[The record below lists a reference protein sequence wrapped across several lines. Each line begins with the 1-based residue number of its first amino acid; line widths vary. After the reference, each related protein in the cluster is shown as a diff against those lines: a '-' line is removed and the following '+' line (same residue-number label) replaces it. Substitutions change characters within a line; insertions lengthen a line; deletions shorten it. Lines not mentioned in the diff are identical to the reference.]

1 VTKPAEFDQRRL
13 LAGEGLA
20 VHKVQALV
28 VSSAANIRYLSGF
41 TGSNGL
47 MLLLPERVVLFT
59 DPRYKLQA
67 ASETAERPLR
77 RFRAANVRER
87 SCFPVEVRAE
97 RGSLLLAAATWIR
110 RKSLRRIGYEKNNI
124 SHQSFLALEDPLPA
138 SARLIP
144 VASLVETLRMVK
156 SPGEIDLIRRSV
168 QTNSEAFAQ
177 TLALVRPGVTE
188 IDLAA
193 ELEYRM
199 RRLGAEK
206 PAFDSIVAFG
216 PRSAFP
222 HASPTRNKLAKN
234 SLILMDMGAMRD
246 GYASDMTRMAFLG
259 RPGTKVR
266 KLHKA
271 VLEAQLAALAAVR
284 EGVTAESIDRT
295 ARRVLRAHGLD
306 RAFVHATGHGLGLE
320 IHEMPRLGKGD
331 QTPLRAGMAVTVEPG
346 VYLQEL
352 GGVRIEDTVAVTRTG
367 CEILTATPKELV
379 VI

>member
-1 VTKPAEFDQRRL
+1 VTPQTEFVRRRR
-13 LAGEGLA
+13 LAGEALA
-20 VHKVQALV
+20 DRKVQALV

-59 DPRYKLQA
+59 DPRYQLQA
-67 ASETAERPLR
+67 ASETA
-77 RFRAANVRER
+77 
-87 SCFPVEVRAE
+87 VEVHVERA
-97 RGSLLLAAATWIR
+97 SLLLAAAKWIR
-110 RKSLRRIGYEKNNI
+110 RKSTRRIGYEKNNI
-124 SHQSFLALEDPLPA
+124 SHQAFLALDDPLPG

-144 VASLVETLRMVK
+144 IAGLVETLRMVK
-156 SPGEIDLIRRSV
+156 SPGEIGLIRRSV

-177 TLALVRPGVTE
+177 TLALVRPGIAE

-206 PAFDSIVAFG
+206 PAFDSIVASG

-222 HASPTRNKLAKN
+222 HASPTRNKLK
-234 SLILMDMGAMRD
+234 SGLLLIDMGAMRE
-246 GYASDMTRMAFLG
+246 GYASDMTRMAYLG
-259 RPGTKVR
+259 RPSAKIR
-266 KLHKA
+266 KLYSA

-320 IHEMPRLGKGD
+320 IHEMPKLGKGD
-331 QTPLRAGMAVTVEPG
+331 KSPLRAGMAVTIEPG

-352 GGVRIEDTVAVTRTG
+352 GGIRIEDTVAVTRTG
-367 CEILTATPKELV
+367 CEVLTATPKELV

>member
-1 VTKPAEFDQRRL
+1 MRSVALPPETYAMLVTRM
-13 LAGEGLA
+13 
-20 VHKVQALV
+20 H
-28 VSSAANIRYLSGF
+28 NIRYLSGF

-47 MLLLPERVVLFT
+47 MLLLPERAVLFT

-67 ASETAERPLR
+67 ASETA
-77 RFRAANVRER
+77 
-87 SCFPVEVRAE
+87 VEVRTE
-97 RGSLLLAAATWIR
+97 RGSLLLAAAAWIR
-110 RKSLRRIGYEKNNI
+110 RKSLRRIGYEKSNL
-124 SHQSFLALEDPLPA
+124 SHQAFLALENPA
-138 SARLIP
+138 PGSARLTPI
-144 VASLVETLRMVK
+144 ANLVETLRMVK
-156 SPGEIDLIRRSV
+156 SPDEIDLIRRSV
-168 QTNSEAFAQ
+168 QTNSEAFSQA
-177 TLALVRPGVTE
+177 LALVRPGIAE

-193 ELEYRM
+193 EIEYRM

-216 PRSAFP
+216 LRSALP

-234 SLILMDMGAMRD
+234 GLLLIDMGAMRD

-259 RPGTKVR
+259 RPGAR
-266 KLHKA
+266 IRELYKA
-271 VLEAQLAALAAVR
+271 VLEAQLAALEAVR
-284 EGVTAESIDRT
+284 DGVTAEAIDRT

-331 QTPLRAGMAVTVEPG
+331 ETPLRAGMAVTIEPG

-352 GGVRIEDTVAVTRTG
+352 GGIRIEDTVAVTRTG
-367 CEILTATPKELV
+367 CEVLTATPKELA

>member
-1 VTKPAEFDQRRL
+1 VTQQTEFDQRRHR
-13 LAGEGLA
+13 AGEALA
-20 VHKVQALV
+20 AHKVQALV
-28 VSSAANIRYLSGF
+28 VSSAANIRYLCGF

-47 MLLLPERVVLFT
+47 MLLLPEQVVLFT
-59 DPRYKLQA
+59 DPRYGLQA
-67 ASETAERPLR
+67 ASETS
-77 RFRAANVRER
+77 VK
-87 SCFPVEVRAE
+87 VHVE
-97 RGSLLLAAATWIR
+97 RGSLLLAAGKWIR
-110 RKSLRRIGYEKNNI
+110 RKSIRRIGYQKNNI
-124 SHQSFLALEDPLPA
+124 SHQSFLALEDPLPGN
-138 SARLIP
+138 ARLRP

-156 SPGEIDLIRRSV
+156 SAGEIDLIRRSV
-168 QTNSEAFAQ
+168 QTNSEAFSQ
-177 TLALVRPGVTE
+177 TLALIRPGITE

-222 HASPTRNKLAKN
+222 HASPTRNRLAK
-234 SLILMDMGAMRD
+234 SGLLLVDMGAMRD
-246 GYASDMTRMAFLG
+246 GYASDMTRMVFLG

>member
-1 VTKPAEFDQRRL
+1 VTRQAEYDQRRR
-13 LAGEGLA
+13 LAGEALA
-20 VHKVQALV
+20 AHQVQALV
-28 VSSAANIRYLSGF
+28 VSAAPNIRYLSGF

-47 MLLLPERVVLFT
+47 VLLLPERVVLFT
-59 DPRYKLQA
+59 DPRYGLQA
-67 ASETAERPLR
+67 ASETA
-77 RFRAANVRER
+77 
-87 SCFPVEVRAE
+87 VEVRVE

-110 RKSLRRIGYEKNNI
+110 RESVRRIGYEKNNI
-124 SHQSFLALEDPLPA
+124 SHQSFLALEDPLPG
-138 SARLIP
+138 SARLTP

-156 SPGEIDLIRRSV
+156 SPHEIDLVRRSV
-168 QTNSEAFAQ
+168 QTNSEAFSQ
-177 TLALVRPGVTE
+177 TLALVRPGITE

-222 HASPTRNKLAKN
+222 HASPTRNMLAKN
-234 SLILMDMGAMRD
+234 GLLLMDVGAMRD

-259 RPGTKVR
+259 RPSAKIR
-266 KLHKA
+266 KLYKA

-284 EGVTAESIDRT
+284 DGVTAESIDRT

-320 IHEMPRLGKGD
+320 IHEMPKLGKGD
-331 QTPLRAGMAVTVEPG
+331 KTHLRAGMAVTIEPG

-352 GGVRIEDTVAVTRTG
+352 GGIRIEDTVAVTRTG
-367 CEILTATPKELV
+367 CEVLTATPKELV

>member
-1 VTKPAEFDQRRL
+1 MTHHYDQRRR
-13 LAGEGLA
+13 LAGEALA
-20 VHKVQALV
+20 ENKVQALV

-47 MLLLPERVVLFT
+47 MLLLPERAVLFT
-59 DPRYKLQA
+59 DPRYGLQA
-67 ASETAERPLR
+67 ASETA
-77 RFRAANVRER
+77 
-87 SCFPVEVRAE
+87 VEVRTE
-97 RGSLLLAAATWIR
+97 RSSLLLAAAKWIGSKR
-110 RKSLRRIGYEKNNI
+110 LRRIGFEKNNI

-138 SARLIP
+138 AARLTP
-144 VASLVETLRMVK
+144 VANLVEILRMLK
-156 SPGEIDLIRRSV
+156 SPDELDLIRRSV
-168 QTNSEAFAQ
+168 QTNSEAFSQ

-222 HASPTRNKLAKN
+222 HASPTRKTLAKN
-234 SLILMDMGAMRD
+234 SLLLIDMGAMRD

-259 RPGTKVR
+259 RPSAR
-266 KLHKA
+266 IQKLYNA

-284 EGVTAESIDRT
+284 DGVTAESIDRA

-331 QTPLRAGMAVTVEPG
+331 KTPLRAGMAVTIEPG
-346 VYLQEL
+346 VYLQKL
-352 GGVRIEDTVAVTRTG
+352 GGIRIEDTVVVTRTG
-367 CEILTATPKELV
+367 CEVLTATSKDLA

>member
-1 VTKPAEFDQRRL
+1 MTPQTEFDQRRR
-13 LAGEGLA
+13 LAGETLA
-20 VHKVQALV
+20 AHKAQALV

-67 ASETAERPLR
+67 ASETA
-77 RFRAANVRER
+77 
-87 SCFPVEVRAE
+87 VEVRVE
-97 RGSLLLAAATWIR
+97 RASLLLAAAKWIR
-110 RKSLRRIGYEKNNI
+110 RKSIRRIGYEKNNI
-124 SHQSFLALEDPLPA
+124 SHQAFLALDDPLPG

-144 VASLVETLRMVK
+144 IAGLVETLRMVK
-156 SPGEIDLIRRSV
+156 SPGEIGLIRRSV

-177 TLALVRPGVTE
+177 TLARVRPGITE

-206 PAFDSIVAFG
+206 PAFDSIVASG

-222 HASPTRNKLAKN
+222 HASPSRNRLAK
-234 SLILMDMGAMRD
+234 SGLLLIDMGAMRE

-259 RPGTKVR
+259 RPSAKIR
-266 KLHKA
+266 KLYSA

-295 ARRVLRAHGLD
+295 ARRVLRAHDLD
-306 RAFVHATGHGLGLE
+306 RVFVHATGHGLGLE
-320 IHEMPRLGKGD
+320 IHEMPKLGKGD
-331 QTPLRAGMAVTVEPG
+331 ETPLRAGMAVTIEPG

-352 GGVRIEDTVAVTRTG
+352 GGIRIEDTVAVTRTG
-367 CEILTATPKELV
+367 CEVLTATPKELV

>member
-1 VTKPAEFDQRRL
+1 VIQQAEFDQRRRR
-13 LAGEGLA
+13 AGEALA
-20 VHKVQALV
+20 AHKVQALV

-47 MLLLPERVVLFT
+47 MLLLPEQAVLFT
-59 DPRYKLQA
+59 DPRYGLQA
-67 ASETAERPLR
+67 ASETA
-77 RFRAANVRER
+77 VK
-87 SCFPVEVRAE
+87 VHVE
-97 RGSLLLAAATWIR
+97 RGSLLLAAGKWIR
-110 RKSLRRIGYEKNNI
+110 LKSIRRIGYEKNHI
-124 SHQSFLALEDPLPA
+124 SHQAFLALEDPLPGNA
-138 SARLIP
+138 LLRP

-156 SPGEIDLIRRSV
+156 SAREIDLIRRSV
-168 QTNSEAFAQ
+168 QTNSEAFSQ
-177 TLALVRPGVTE
+177 TLALVRPGITE
-188 IDLAA
+188 IELAA

-216 PRSAFP
+216 RRSAFP
-222 HASPTRNKLAKN
+222 HASPTRNRLAK
-234 SLILMDMGAMRD
+234 SGLLLVDMGAMRD

-259 RPGTKVR
+259 RPGSKVR

-271 VLEAQLAALAAVR
+271 VLEAQLAALDAVR

-320 IHEMPRLGKGD
+320 IHEMPRLGRGD
-331 QTPLRAGMAVTVEPG
+331 QTPLQAGMAVTVEPG
-346 VYLQEL
+346 VYLQGL
-352 GGVRIEDTVAVTRTG
+352 GGIRIEDTVAVTRTG

-379 VI
+379 LI

>member
-1 VTKPAEFDQRRL
+1 VTPQTEFDRRRHV
-13 LAGEGLA
+13 AGEALA
-20 VHKVQALV
+20 AHKVQALV

-67 ASETAERPLR
+67 ASETA
-77 RFRAANVRER
+77 
-87 SCFPVEVRAE
+87 VEVHVERA
-97 RGSLLLAAATWIR
+97 SLLLAAAKWIR
-110 RKSLRRIGYEKNNI
+110 RKSIRRIGYEKNNI
-124 SHQSFLALEDPLPA
+124 SHRAFLALDDPLPG

-144 VASLVETLRMVK
+144 IAGLVETLRMVK
-156 SPGEIDLIRRSV
+156 SPGEIGLIRRSV
-168 QTNSEAFAQ
+168 HTNSEAFAQ
-177 TLALVRPGVTE
+177 TLAQVRPGITE

-206 PAFDSIVAFG
+206 PAFDSIVASG

-222 HASPTRNKLAKN
+222 HASPTRNRLKSGLL
-234 SLILMDMGAMRD
+234 LIDMGAMRE

-259 RPGTKVR
+259 RPSAKIR
-266 KLHKA
+266 KLYSA
-271 VLEAQLAALAAVR
+271 VLEAQLTALAAVR

-295 ARRVLRAHGLD
+295 ARRVLRSHGLD

-320 IHEMPRLGKGD
+320 IHEMPKLGKGD
-331 QTPLRAGMAVTVEPG
+331 KTPLRAGMAVTIEPG

-352 GGVRIEDTVAVTRTG
+352 GGIRIEDTVAVTRTG
-367 CEILTATPKELV
+367 CEVLTATPKELV

>member
-1 VTKPAEFDQRRL
+1 MTHHHDQRRH
-13 LAGEGLA
+13 LAGEALA
-20 VHKVQALV
+20 EHKVQALV

-47 MLLLPERVVLFT
+47 LLLLPERAILFT
-59 DPRYKLQA
+59 DPRYGLQA
-67 ASETAERPLR
+67 AAETAEPPLC
-77 RFRAANVRER
+77 RFRAATVRER
-87 SCFPVEVRAE
+87 SHSPVEVRTE
-97 RGSLLLAAATWIR
+97 RGSLLLAAAKWIGSKR
-110 RKSLRRIGYEKNNI
+110 LRRIGYEKSNI

-138 SARLIP
+138 SARLTP
-144 VASLVETLRMVK
+144 LANLVETLRMVK
-156 SPGEIDLIRRSV
+156 SPSELDLIRRSV
-168 QTNSEAFAQ
+168 QTNSEAFSQ
-177 TLALVRPGVTE
+177 TLALVLPGVTE

-222 HASPTRNKLAKN
+222 HASPTRNTLAKN
-234 SLILMDMGAMRD
+234 SLILMDVGAMRD

-259 RPGTKVR
+259 RPSARIR

-284 EGVTAESIDRT
+284 DGVTAESIDRT

-306 RAFVHATGHGLGLE
+306 RAFIHATGHGLGLE

-331 QTPLRAGMAVTVEPG
+331 KTPLRAGMAVTIEPG

-352 GGVRIEDTVAVTRTG
+352 GGIRIEDTVAVTRTG
-367 CEILTATPKELV
+367 CEVLTATPKELV

>member
-1 VTKPAEFDQRRL
+1 VTRQTEFDQRRR
-13 LAGEGLA
+13 LAGEALA
-20 VHKVQALV
+20 AHKVQALV
-28 VSSAANIRYLSGF
+28 VSSAASIRYLSGF

-59 DPRYKLQA
+59 DPRYGLQA
-67 ASETAERPLR
+67 ASETA
-77 RFRAANVRER
+77 
-87 SCFPVEVRAE
+87 VEVHVE
-97 RGSLLLAAATWIR
+97 RGSLLLAAGKWIR
-110 RKSLRRIGYEKNNI
+110 RKSIRRIGYEKNNL
-124 SHQSFLALEDPLPA
+124 SHQSFLALEDPLPG
-138 SARLIP
+138 SARLTPI
-144 VASLVETLRMVK
+144 VSLVETLRMVK
-156 SPGEIDLIRRSV
+156 SPSEIDLIRRSV
-168 QTNSEAFAQ
+168 QTNSEAFSQ
-177 TLALVRPGVTE
+177 TIAFVRPGITE

-222 HASPTRNKLAKN
+222 HASPTRNVVAK
-234 SLILMDMGAMRD
+234 SGLLLIDIGAMRD

-259 RPGTKVR
+259 RPSAKVR

-284 EGVTAESIDRT
+284 DGVTAESIDRT

-320 IHEMPRLGKGD
+320 IHEMPKLGKGD
-331 QTPLRAGMAVTVEPG
+331 KTPLRAGMAVTVEPG

-352 GGVRIEDTVAVTRTG
+352 GGIRIEDTVAVTRTG
-367 CEILTATPKELV
+367 CEVLTATPKKLV